1 MARRRFTKEYK
12 QEAVSLVQ
20 QSDIP
25 VAEIARNLG
34 INDNMLRRWVKAGF
48 EIQTIADES
57 SGLTALVRT
66 LKRKLLVLGAG
77 AVFDSDLQMPPGLS
91 AFDLAGIKF
100 WLDRFESEVEKGTIR
115 YLRFNMVML

>member
-34 INDNMLRRWVKAGF
+34 INDNMLRRWVKEYADPVKRSFPGINDVPNSQGF
-48 EIQTIADES
+48 NQ
-57 SGLTALVRT
+57 R
-66 LKRKLLVLGAG
+66 LLSMARRW
-77 AVFDSDLQMPPGLS
+77 A
-91 AFDLAGIKF
+91 
-100 WLDRFESEVEKGTIR
+100 
-115 YLRFNMVML
+115 